1 MKSKKVIEVYRLNN
15 NLYEQALIWAREKS
29 RNSEDPWAD
38 FIDNLS
44 YICDAF
50 ASNRETSP
58 IQKSKPYLKI
68 ID

>member
-1 MKSKKVIEVYRLNN
+1 MKNKKVIEVYRPNN

-44 YICDAF
+44 YTF
-50 ASNRETSP
+50 ATNRENSP